1 MFAVVYLVMLIAGT
15 AATLLGGLQ
24 AAAGAEVILYHVVM
38 LVGGAQVLLLAVV
51 AVLAVWQAMKMFGAA
66 EPQEGSSATICRW
79 EPGALGGGPFGRRH
93 RHH

>member
-38 LVGGAQVLLLAVV
+38 LVGGAQVLLLGVV
-51 AVLAVWQAMKMFGAA
+51 ASLAAWQAMRMFGSA
-66 EPQEGSSATICRW
+66 ELQDGSSAGICRW
-79 EPGALGGGPFGRRH
+79 EPGALGGGPLGP